1 MPKVSQMTGL
11 NKKSNS
17 GLISTLKRAKTPQ
30 KTIRSENPFANW
42 ISGRY
47 FRAIQIVAIS
57 IKKKLKNFW
66 INLSM
71 LSLAIIKDS
80 TFCKK
85 TQELL
90 NSYGQAT
97 SQSSKTLIFWIIFKM
112 QFLAKQ
118 WPLTFSRVF

>member
-1 MPKVSQMTGL
+1 
-11 NKKSNS
+11 
-17 GLISTLKRAKTPQ
+17 
-30 KTIRSENPFANW
+30 
-42 ISGRY
+42 
-47 FRAIQIVAIS
+47 
-57 IKKKLKNFW
+57 
-66 INLSM
+66 M

-118 WPLTFSRVF
+118 